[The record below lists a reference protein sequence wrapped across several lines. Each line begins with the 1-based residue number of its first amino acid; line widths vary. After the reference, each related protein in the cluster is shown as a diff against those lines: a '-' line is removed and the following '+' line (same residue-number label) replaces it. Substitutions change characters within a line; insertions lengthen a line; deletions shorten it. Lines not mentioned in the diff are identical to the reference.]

1 MLFERPNPCPPQE
14 MMKGDIM
21 AQKKSALEEITLTGI
36 INTIEDEDVDDITA
50 VELSTDDM
58 DYLIE
63 PDGLG
68 KELFDY
74 IGDEVEV
81 VGTVIKINGEKGHIR
96 VSRYEVLDDYDDE
109 DYEDEDEFDYD
120 DDEDDDEDFDDDD
133 DFFDDDDDDD

>member
-1 MLFERPNPCPPQE
+1 
-14 MMKGDIM
+14 M